1 MSGDTTIAPGP
12 GEPLPPGMP
21 RFRRAGELF
30 GPYVLIDRL
39 DKGSNNAFGEV
50 WRAERKSPAQQVAIK
65 FMRADRVRPDLVARF
80 AHAES
85 KALARLRHP
94 FVAQFID
101 LQFDGDAPYLVMEF
115 VPGKP
120 LAAYCDAARMGP
132 EGRLRL
138 MEKVCEAVHA
148 VHSQNIIHRDLKPQ
162 NILVTDGPDGG
173 DPVPKLIDFGLAR
186 SENPAAPLSSMV
198 VSQDGFMGTP
208 LYASPEQHQGL
219 HAEEIGRET
228 DIYSLGAVLQ
238 ELLVGEAPLQRRL
251 DDPSLSPAERERLL
265 RYGERPPMAA
275 VLAAMPPDARESAA
289 DSRGGSPHSLEA
301 FAASRAAHVVGKALR
316 LEPASR
322 FSSAKAMAADIHA
335 LLTDRD
341 FAEAA
346 AETRME
352 RWRRSLRRNRVQWA
366 AGAAVFVALVAG
378 GAAATW
384 QWTVAERE
392 RDAANL
398 ALEFFGK
405 FLAPAQENA
414 EERSV
419 LLNDLIRQA
428 RAQVN
433 AKFGSRDEAAAL
445 VCVLLAESA
454 VSLGD
459 FEAAD
464 KLASDGIRHAGAA
477 GLESYRARCEEV
489 RTEVGYRTGRDGET
503 IEELR
508 SRLRSVEESLGPGSE
523 NAMRMRQQLANKLK
537 WDSTQPS
544 GTISMLDEAETLY
557 RRCLADRTAVSG
569 YDSQAVISL
578 RHNLNLVALHRARK
592 AREGGDPERA
602 VEMLRAALPE
612 REAIC
617 SDARRVLAPEH
628 WLTFSCEAERLGML
642 AESGQAAEA
651 AASYPGM
658 IAAQRRALGRADW
671 RTIQTQARHGKALA
685 LAGRG
690 QDAEEV
696 LRDALE
702 AYRLIKPAADE
713 TYRITDFLVDH
724 LVSMCRID
732 DAWQVLERSC
742 RDAASLLEA
751 QSVDDESPARAAA
764 ARAAA
769 ERAAERQEAVS
780 RFCAAH
786 GARLG
791 GLQGRDAGCSC
802 TDRD

>member
-1 MSGDTTIAPGP
+1 MSGETTIAPGP
-12 GEPLPPGMP
+12 GRSLPPGMP
-21 RFRRAGELF
+21 HFRRAGEAV
-30 GPYVLIDRL
+30 GPYVLVDRL

-50 WRAERKSPAQQVAIK
+50 WRAERTSPAQQVAIK
-65 FMRADRVRPDLVARF
+65 FMRADRLRPDLVARF
-80 AHAES
+80 AYAES

-115 VPGKP
+115 VPGNP

-148 VHSQNIIHRDLKPQ
+148 VHSQNIIHRDIKPQ

-219 HAEEIGRET
+219 RAEEIGRET

-265 RYGERPPMAA
+265 RDGERPPMAA
-275 VLAAMPPDARESAA
+275 VLAAMPPDARESVA
-289 DSRGGSPHSLEA
+289 DSRGGSPHSLAA

-352 RWRRSLRRNRVQWA
+352 RWRRSLRRNRLQWA
-366 AGAAVFVALVAG
+366 AGAAVFVALFAG

-384 QWTVAERE
+384 QWAVAERE
-392 RDAANL
+392 RDAANR
-398 ALEFFGK
+398 ALEFFGE
-405 FLAPAQENA
+405 FLGPAQENA
-414 EERSV
+414 EEPSV
-419 LLNDLIRQA
+419 LLNDLIRHA

-433 AKFGSRDEAAAL
+433 DHFGSRDEAAAL

-459 FEAAD
+459 FDAAD
-464 KLASDGIRHAGAA
+464 ELASDGIRHSGAA
-477 GLESYRARCEEV
+477 GLESYRARCEQV

-503 IEELR
+503 IEDLR

-523 NAMRMRQQLANKLK
+523 NAMSMRKQLANTLK
-537 WDSTQPS
+537 WGGS
-544 GTISMLDEAETLY
+544 LDDAEEEY
-557 RRCLADRTAVSG
+557 RRCIADRTAVSG
-569 YDSQAVISL
+569 HDSQEVISL
-578 RHNLNLVALHRARK
+578 RHDLNLVALHRARK
-592 AREGGDPERA
+592 AREGGGAERA

-617 SDARRVLAPEH
+617 SDARRVLTPEH
-628 WLTFSCEAERLGML
+628 WLTLSCEAERLGML
-642 AESGQAAEA
+642 AEAGHAAEA
-651 AASYPGM
+651 AASYPGLV
-658 IAAQRRALGRADW
+658 AAQRQALGRTNW

-685 LAGRG
+685 LAGRS
-690 QDAEEV
+690 QDAVEV

-702 AYRLIKPAADE
+702 AYRLVKPAADE

-724 LVSMCRID
+724 LVSLGRID
-732 DAWQVLERSC
+732 DAWEVLERSC
-742 RDAASLLEA
+742 RDAPTEWR
-751 QSVDDESPARAAA
+751 QR
-764 ARAAA
+764 
-769 ERAAERQEAVS
+769 RQEAVS
-780 RFCAAH
+780 RFCDKY
-786 GARLG
+786 GARPG
-791 GLQGRDAGCSC
+791 GLQGRDEGCSC
-802 TDRD
+802 TRRD

>member
-1 MSGDTTIAPGP
+1 MSGETTIAPGP

-275 VLAAMPPDARESAA
+275 VLAAMPPDARESVA
-289 DSRGGSPHSLEA
+289 DSRGGSPHSLDA

-352 RWRRSLRRNRVQWA
+352 RLRRSLRRNRVQWA

-392 RDAANL
+392 RDAANR
-398 ALEFFGK
+398 ALEFFRE

-414 EERSV
+414 EEPLI
-419 LLNDLIRQA
+419 LLSDLIRQA

-433 AKFGSRDEAAAL
+433 DKFGSRDEVAAL
-445 VCVLLAESA
+445 LCVLLAESA

-464 KLASDGIRHAGAA
+464 ELASDGIRHAGAA
-477 GLESYRARCEEV
+477 GLESYRDRCEQV
-489 RTEVGYRTGRDGET
+489 RTEVGYRTGRDDEI
-503 IEELR
+503 IEKLR
-508 SRLRSVEESLGPGSE
+508 SRLSEQGSLGPSSE
-523 NAMRMRQQLANKLK
+523 NAMRMRQQLANALK
-537 WDSTQPS
+537 WGDQ
-544 GTISMLDEAETLY
+544 LDEAEMEY
-557 RRCLADRTAVSG
+557 RRCIADRTAVFG
-569 YDSQAVISL
+569 YDTQAVISL
-578 RHNLNLVALHRARK
+578 RHDLNLVALHRARK
-592 AREGGDPERA
+592 AHGGGDPERA

-628 WLTFSCEAERLGML
+628 WLTLSCEAERLGML

-651 AASYPGM
+651 AASYPGLV
-658 IAAQRRALGRADW
+658 AAQRRALGRAHW

-685 LAGRG
+685 LAGHG
-690 QDAEEV
+690 QDAVEV

-702 AYRLIKPAADE
+702 AYRLVKPAADE
-713 TYRITDFLVDH
+713 TYVITDFLVDH
-724 LVSMCRID
+724 LVSMCRVD

-751 QSVDDESPARAAA
+751 QSVDDESSARAAA

-769 ERAAERQEAVS
+769 ARLAAERQEAVF

-791 GLQGRDAGCSC
+791 GLQGRDEGCSC
-802 TDRD
+802 TGRD

>member
-1 MSGDTTIAPGP
+1 MSGETTIAPGP

-50 WRAERKSPAQQVAIK
+50 WRAERTSPAQQVAIK

-120 LAAYCDAARMGP
+120 LAAYCNAARMGP

-148 VHSQNIIHRDLKPQ
+148 VHSQNIIHRDIKPQ

-208 LYASPEQHQGL
+208 LYASPEQHRGVR
-219 HAEEIGRET
+219 AEEIGRET

-265 RYGERPPMAA
+265 RYGERPPMGA
-275 VLAAMPPDARESAA
+275 VLAAMPPDARESVA
-289 DSRGGSPHSLEA
+289 DSRGGSPHSLDA
-301 FAASRAAHVVGKALR
+301 FAASRAAHVVGTALR

-392 RDAANL
+392 RDAANR
-398 ALEFFGK
+398 ALEFFGE

-433 AKFGSRDEAAAL
+433 DQFGSRDEAAAL

-459 FEAAD
+459 FDAAD
-464 KLASDGIRHAGAA
+464 ELASDGIRHAGAA
-477 GLESYRARCEEV
+477 GLESYRARCEQV

-508 SRLRSVEESLGPGSE
+508 SRLRSVEASLGPGSE
-523 NAMRMRQQLANKLK
+523 NAMSMRKQLANTLK
-537 WDSTQPS
+537 WEDQ
-544 GTISMLDEAETLY
+544 LDDAEKEY
-557 RRCLADRTAVSG
+557 RRCIADRTAVSG
-569 YDSQAVISL
+569 RDSQAVISL
-578 RHNLNLVALHRARK
+578 RHDLNLVALRRARK
-592 AREGGDPERA
+592 AREAKDPERA

-617 SDARRVLAPEH
+617 SDARRVLTPEH
-628 WLTFSCEAERLGML
+628 WLTLSCEAERLGML
-642 AESGQAAEA
+642 AEAGHAAEA
-651 AASYPGM
+651 AASYPALV
-658 IAAQRRALGRADW
+658 AAQRGALGRANW

-690 QDAEEV
+690 QDAAEV

-702 AYRLIKPAADE
+702 AYRLVKPAADE
-713 TYRITDFLVDH
+713 TYRITDFLVGH
-724 LVSMCRID
+724 LVSMGRID

-742 RDAASLLEA
+742 RDAAGL
-751 QSVDDESPARAAA
+751 
-764 ARAAA
+764 A
-769 ERAAERQEAVS
+769 ERRQERQEAVS

-786 GARLG
+786 GARPG
-791 GLQGRDAGCSC
+791 GLQGRDEGCSC
-802 TDRD
+802 TRRD

>member
-1 MSGDTTIAPGP
+1 MAGESTIAPGP

-50 WRAERKSPAQQVAIK
+50 WRAERSSPAQQVAIK

-120 LAAYCDAARMGP
+120 LAAYCDAARMRP

-148 VHSQNIIHRDLKPQ
+148 VHSQNIIHRDIKPQ

-208 LYASPEQHQGL
+208 LYASTEQHQGVR
-219 HAEEIGRET
+219 AEEIGRET

-265 RYGERPPMAA
+265 RYGERPPMGA
-275 VLAAMPPDARESAA
+275 VLAAMPPDAREAVA

-352 RWRRSLRRNRVQWA
+352 RWRRSLRRNRMQWA

-378 GAAATW
+378 GAVATW

-392 RDAANL
+392 RDAANR
-398 ALEFFGK
+398 ALEFFGE

-414 EERSV
+414 EEPSV

-433 AKFGSRDEAAAL
+433 DQFGSRDEAAAL

-459 FEAAD
+459 FDTAD
-464 KLASDGIRHAGAA
+464 ELASDGIRHAGAA
-477 GLESYRARCEEV
+477 GLESYRARCEQV

-508 SRLRSVEESLGPGSE
+508 SRLRSVEASLGPGSE
-523 NAMRMRQQLANKLK
+523 NAMSMRKQLANTLK
-537 WDSTQPS
+537 WEDQ
-544 GTISMLDEAETLY
+544 LDDAEKEY
-557 RRCLADRTAVSG
+557 RRCIADRTAVSG
-569 YDSQAVISL
+569 RDSQAVISL
-578 RHNLNLVALHRARK
+578 RHDLNLVALRRARK
-592 AREGGDPERA
+592 AREAKDPERA

-628 WLTFSCEAERLGML
+628 WLTLSCEAERLGML
-642 AESGQAAEA
+642 AEAGHAAEA
-651 AASYPGM
+651 AASYPGLVD
-658 IAAQRRALGRADW
+658 AQRRALGRANW

-690 QDAEEV
+690 QDAAEV

-702 AYRLIKPAADE
+702 AYRLVKPAADE
-713 TYRITDFLVDH
+713 TYRITDFLVGH
-724 LVSMCRID
+724 LVSMGRID

-742 RDAASLLEA
+742 RDAAGL
-751 QSVDDESPARAAA
+751 
-764 ARAAA
+764 A
-769 ERAAERQEAVS
+769 ERRQERQEAVS

-786 GARLG
+786 GARPG
-791 GLQGRDAGCSC
+791 GLQGRDEGCSC
-802 TDRD
+802 TRRD

>member
-1 MSGDTTIAPGP
+1 MSGETTIAPGP
-12 GEPLPPGMP
+12 GESLPPGMP
-21 RFRRAGELF
+21 RFRRAGEAV
-30 GPYVLIDRL
+30 GPYVLVDRL

-148 VHSQNIIHRDLKPQ
+148 VHSQNIIHRDIKPQ

-219 HAEEIGRET
+219 RAEEIGRET

-251 DDPSLSPAERERLL
+251 DDPSLRPAERERLL
-265 RYGERPPMAA
+265 RDGERPPMAA
-275 VLAAMPPDARESAA
+275 VLAAMPPDARESVA
-289 DSRGGSPHSLEA
+289 DSRGGSPRSLEA
-301 FAASRAAHVVGKALR
+301 FAASRATHVVGKALR

-392 RDAANL
+392 RDAANR
-398 ALEFFGK
+398 ALKFFGA
-405 FLAPAQENA
+405 FVAPAQENA
-414 EERSV
+414 EEQSV

-433 AKFGSRDEAAAL
+433 DHFGSRDEAAAL
-445 VCVLLAESA
+445 VCVLLAETA
-454 VSLGD
+454 ISLGD
-459 FEAAD
+459 WDTAD
-464 KLASDGIRHAGAA
+464 ELASDGIHHSGAA
-477 GLESYRARCEEV
+477 GLESYLARCEQV
-489 RTEVGYRTGRDGET
+489 RTEVGYRTGVREQL
-503 IEELR
+503 IEHLR
-508 SRLRSVEESLGPGSE
+508 SRLRSVEESHGLRSE
-523 NAMRMRQQLANKLK
+523 DAMRMRNQLANTLK
-537 WDSTQPS
+537 WDGQ
-544 GTISMLDEAETLY
+544 LDDAEEEY
-557 RRCLADRTAVSG
+557 RRCIADRTAVSG
-569 YDSQAVISL
+569 HDSREVISL
-578 RHNLNLVALHRARK
+578 RHDLNLVALHRARK
-592 AREGGDPERA
+592 AHEAKDPERA

-617 SDARRVLAPEH
+617 SDARRLLTPEH
-628 WLTFSCEAERLGML
+628 WLTLSFEAERLGML
-642 AESGQAAEA
+642 AEAGRAAEA
-651 AASYPGM
+651 AASYPGLV
-658 IAAQRRALGRADW
+658 AAQRRALGRANW
-671 RTIQTQARHGKALA
+671 RTIQTQARYGKALA

-690 QDAEEV
+690 QDAAEV
-696 LRDALE
+696 LLDALE
-702 AYRLIKPAADE
+702 AYRLVKPAEEE
-713 TYRITDFLVDH
+713 TYRITDFLVKE
-724 LVSMCRID
+724 LVSLGRID
-732 DAWQVLERSC
+732 DAWKVLERSC
-742 RDAASLLEA
+742 RDVASLLEA
-751 QSVDDESPARAAA
+751 QSVDDESSARAAA

-769 ERAAERQEAVS
+769 ARLAAERQEAVS

-786 GARLG
+786 GARPG
-791 GLQGRDAGCSC
+791 GLQGRDEGCSC
-802 TDRD
+802 TRRD